1 MDKIDLEIRRKTRR
15 DFLIGGVAAAAGF
28 GGWRWLK
35 TAPQDNQLSRPLR
48 RVLEFNE
55 RVDRVVFS
63 PRHLAPTFSP
73 MLAREP
79 KPNGD
84 IGIDDDDF
92 DPSTWKLDVE
102 GAEEGGPFTL
112 AAIQALPKIE
122 MVTQLNCIEGWTQV
136 VHWAGVRFSDF
147 VAKVVPKTMKYVGM
161 ETPDGDYYVGLD
173 GDSAMHPQTMLC
185 YEMNGQPL
193 ALNHGAPL
201 RLVIPV
207 KYGIKNLKRIGTIR
221 FTNERPADYWA
232 EQGYDWYAGL

>member
-1 MDKIDLEIRRKTRR
+1 MDKTDLEIRRKTRR
-15 DFLIGGVAAAAGF
+15 AFLVGGVAAAAGF
-28 GGWRWLK
+28 GGWRWLR

-92 DPSTWKLDVE
+92 DPSTWKLEVE
-102 GAEEGGPFTL
+102 GAEEAGPFTL
-112 AAIQALPKIE
+112 ASIHALPRIE

-147 VAKVVPKTMKYVGM
+147 VARVAPKTMKYVGM

-221 FTNERPADYWA
+221 FTNERPDDYWA

>member
-1 MDKIDLEIRRKTRR
+1 MDKTDLEIRRKTRR
-15 DFLIGGVAAAAGF
+15 AFLVGGVAAAAGF

-55 RVDRVVFS
+55 RIDRAVFS

-92 DPSTWKLDVE
+92 DPSEWELEVE
-102 GAEEGGPFTL
+102 GAEEPGPFTL
-112 AAIQALPKIE
+112 ASIQALPKIE
-122 MVTQLNCIEGWTQV
+122 MATQLNCIEGWTQV
-136 VHWAGVRFSDF
+136 VHWGGARFSDF
-147 VAKVVPKTMKYVGM
+147 IAKVVPKTTKYVGM

-185 YEMNGQPL
+185 YEMNGKPL
-193 ALNHGAPL
+193 ALKHGAPL

-221 FTNERPADYWA
+221 FTNKRPKDYWA